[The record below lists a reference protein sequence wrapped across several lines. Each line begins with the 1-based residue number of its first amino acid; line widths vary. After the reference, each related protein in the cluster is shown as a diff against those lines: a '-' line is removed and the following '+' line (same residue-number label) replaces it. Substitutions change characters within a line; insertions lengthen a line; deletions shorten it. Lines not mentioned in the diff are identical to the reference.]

1 LGDPNFSFWPPQAL
15 KTTKRFATYI
25 IANRMNDLIVISK
38 DELGRMIRASLKEV
52 LSEEKS
58 RQPQTFD
65 KFLDL
70 KEAAEFLK
78 LKVTT
83 IYGYTSQSQIPF
95 IKRGKK
101 LYFEK
106 SKLEAWLKEC
116 KQESIAEIRKRLGGQ

>member
-1 LGDPNFSFWPPQAL
+1 MTPKGIPTL
-15 KTTKRFATYI
+15 KITKRFATYI

-52 LSEEKS
+52 LSEEKGKQS
-58 RQPQTFD
+58 QTFD
-65 KFLDL
+65 EFLDL
-70 KEAAEFLK
+70 QEAAEFLK

-106 SKLEAWLKEC
+106 SKLEAWLKEG
-116 KQESIAEIRKRLGGQ
+116 KHESIAEIRKRLGGH